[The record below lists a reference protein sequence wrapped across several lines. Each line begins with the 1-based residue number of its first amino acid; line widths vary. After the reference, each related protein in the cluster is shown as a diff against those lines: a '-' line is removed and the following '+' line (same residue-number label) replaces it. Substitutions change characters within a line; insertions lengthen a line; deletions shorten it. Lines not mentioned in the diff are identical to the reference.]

1 MYLHSLLFSVF
12 FRTNMTLY
20 GIKLVQKNNEE
31 IPQLASI
38 CLIMP
43 NMDDDLYESK

>member
-12 FRTNMTLY
+12 FQTNMTLY

-31 IPQLASI
+31 IPKLASL
-38 CLIMP
+38 CLIML